1 VLTKYKREVKG
12 PLDFS
17 GSGVNRH
24 ICFGGAEPK

>member
-24 ICFGGAEPK
+24 VCAQPQ